1 MTSVYNLLICCL
13 ILLVATFSHVNSS
26 ELSMKAELEVLANK
40 LLGEEQPLQN
50 AEDQLTGI
58 QTRLHKELNTLLK
71 ERSAMETS
79 CRLQT
84 ERASTKLKA
93 TKGRLLNAT
102 RQLESKATKSLAT
115 SLLELVGFKSNNKI
129 DDNNNLLNAN
139 SNSKNR
145 NKHKNVVAVRRSSD
159 DRKMTNSKA
168 NDLQESLQSEIEKDK
183 KELAKVNHKI
193 VQNNNLKLPLS
204 EDALSALRKVYEA
217 ETKLLM
223 DTTKECELQ
232 ASLFSRLITR
242 LTNNRE
248 TVVRML
254 AVLKEKKGNVEKVL
268 ANTFA
273 MAKLPQRLATINA
286 VERKALLKNNGCSL
300 KCAETDSKTGKCTRC
315 LNGLKPVSAATMDIL
330 RMGDKVKPELE
341 EIRSRIAGLAK
352 IIATSKPQSP
362 AHTAAVRR
370 VVATHKASMEH
381 VKAQHENALAKIK
394 NAVARAYMG
403 PKAGTLD
410 EVIQAA
416 RNGAVDLIHA
426 THKEALAKIHLA
438 HEASLNKIHVRHV
451 KSLAEAKKRHANQ
464 KASMETEESV
474 NAINGGKSEKNV
486 NEDKVKLIL
495 SQHQDAM
502 ERVASQHH
510 EQLKALRKDRKVHHT
525 NIVNKHESTMDSIKE
540 QHAKAIE
547 ELTAKEAEKKAE
559 EQGAK
564 GEPVLIPGP
573 IKGSFQVDGKTL
585 APALFKSEN
594 LQVAAQSDF
603 YRCKFMDRVVSGVM
617 VRGKDPVTKKIGQY
631 LKLYIT

>member
-1 MTSVYNLLICCL
+1 
-13 ILLVATFSHVNSS
+13 
-26 ELSMKAELEVLANK
+26 
-40 LLGEEQPLQN
+40 
-50 AEDQLTGI
+50 
-58 QTRLHKELNTLLK
+58 
-71 ERSAMETS
+71 
-79 CRLQT
+79 
-84 ERASTKLKA
+84 
-93 TKGRLLNAT
+93 
-102 RQLESKATKSLAT
+102 
-115 SLLELVGFKSNNKI
+115 
-129 DDNNNLLNAN
+129 
-139 SNSKNR
+139 
-145 NKHKNVVAVRRSSD
+145 
-159 DRKMTNSKA
+159 
-168 NDLQESLQSEIEKDK
+168 
-183 KELAKVNHKI
+183 
-193 VQNNNLKLPLS
+193 
-204 EDALSALRKVYEA
+204 
-217 ETKLLM
+217 M

-268 ANTFA
+268 AKTFA

-474 NAINGGKSEKNV
+474 NAINGGKSV

-559 EQGAK
+559 EQGEK
-564 GEPVLIPGP
+564 GE
-573 IKGSFQVDGKTL
+573 
-585 APALFKSEN
+585 
-594 LQVAAQSDF
+594 
-603 YRCKFMDRVVSGVM
+603 
-617 VRGKDPVTKKIGQY
+617 
-631 LKLYIT
+631 